1 MKNVFNRLMKNSSI
15 KKNSSIESPQTLMQS
30 FFVFLNLREKYPR
43 GQHQKVQQ
51 TPNLNVRYKRKRKPQ
66 GRNILII
73 MSENYPHLLTDIK
86 PQIQEAQRTQRTIN
100 SPPKNIKTYHI
111 QTVDNNAQT

>member
-1 MKNVFNRLMKNSSI
+1 
-15 KKNSSIESPQTLMQS
+15 
-30 FFVFLNLREKYPR
+30 
-43 GQHQKVQQ
+43 
-51 TPNLNVRYKRKRKPQ
+51 
-66 GRNILII
+66 

-111 QTVDNNAQT
+111 QTVDNNAQTWNLKESHLRGKKVSILIQEQKQKL